1 LTATDPIVVEVER
14 DLRDIVHLYLE
25 SRGADLAR
33 LDLACDGG
41 DFEEVRRIGHKLHG
55 SSGGLGFAEAGRI
68 GAALEDA
75 ARARDTEAIQ
85 ANLAKLREY
94 FARVSI
100 RYV

>member
-1 LTATDPIVVEVER
+1 MTATDPIVVAVER
-14 DLRDIVHLYLE
+14 DLRDVVHLYLE

-33 LDLACDGG
+33 LDLAGDSG

-55 SSGGLGFAEAGRI
+55 SSGGLGFAEAGNI

-75 ARARDTEAIQ
+75 ARAKDAAAVAAGIAR
-85 ANLAKLREY
+85 LREY